1 MSNRETA
8 KDIADN
14 FFERVK
20 NMQTFRVV
28 RKLDDRNS
36 IFGGRIPFDVKV
48 NQENVLT
55 ATVYAVS
62 RTEAEAKVDEWL
74 DRLEGEY

>member
-1 MSNRETA
+1 
-8 KDIADN
+8 
-14 FFERVK
+14 
-20 NMQTFRVV
+20 
-28 RKLDDRNS
+28 
-36 IFGGRIPFDVKV
+36 
-48 NQENVLT
+48 LT